1 MNELTALREA
11 GPEAPALSS
20 AARSA
25 ARAALLTEITGPDPV
40 RRRRPSRRTT
50 LRLGAAGVAV
60 AAAWTAAVVIAAPDG
75 PGTPAGSVTLVDFAM
90 PTFPLSLDPVPDG
103 LRPAFDGYGD
113 GATIAGYDDPAGEDG
128 FTVYVDDDEPQQRPD
143 DAAENEV
150 SATEEVTVDG
160 EGAELVRY
168 SRDWCVGD
176 SPGEDCS
183 RRSYTWL
190 TWERAH
196 DQWVTID
203 AYGRY
208 ASRER
213 VLEIAASMVDRPQP
227 ATLDIGLAP
236 AGWSVRAF
244 KMGRV
249 LTLVNDAYEQQE
261 ITVHV
266 PLPQDVVPADQV
278 LSSTMGA
285 IGPQLDVT
293 VHGRPAQLV
302 LVDTGYLDQ
311 RGWYLQA
318 QFTDG
323 TTFVLQVP
331 DAFTQEQ
338 VLEFAEQVT
347 HNP

>member
-11 GPEAPALSS
+11 GPEAPALSP

-25 ARAALLTEITGPDPV
+25 ARAALLAEVAGPAPA

-50 LRLGAAGVAV
+50 LRLGAAGLAV

-75 PGTPAGSVTLVDFAM
+75 PGTPASSVTLVDFTM
-90 PTFPLSLDPVPDG
+90 PTFPLSFDPVPDG
-103 LRPAFDGYGD
+103 LRPAFGGGSD
-113 GATIAGYDDPAGEDG
+113 GATIAAYDDPAGQDG
-128 FTVYVDDDEPQQRPD
+128 FTVYVGDDEPDQRPD
-143 DAAENEV
+143 DAAENDV

-160 EGAELVRY
+160 TDAELVRY

-176 SPGEDCS
+176 APGEDCS

-190 TWERAH
+190 TWQRSD

-208 ASRER
+208 AGRDR
-213 VLEIAASMVDRPQP
+213 LLQIAGSLVDRPQP
-227 ATLDIGLAP
+227 ATLDVGLAP

-244 KMGRV
+244 KAGRV

-261 ITVHV
+261 VTVHI
-266 PLPQDVVPADQV
+266 PLPEDVIPADQV
-278 LSSTMGA
+278 RSSIMGP

-331 DAFTQEQ
+331 DAFTQDQ

-347 HNP
+347 HRP

>member
-11 GPEAPALSS
+11 GPEAPALSPD
-20 AARSA
+20 ARSA
-25 ARAALLTEITGPDPV
+25 ARAALLSEIDGPA

-60 AAAWTAAVVIAAPDG
+60 AAAWSAAVVIAAPDD
-75 PGTPAGSVTLVDFAM
+75 PGSPASSVTLVDFEM
-90 PTFPLSLDPVPDG
+90 PTFPLTLDPVPDG
-103 LRPAFDGYGD
+103 LRPAFDGAGD
-113 GATIAGYDDPAGEDG
+113 GATIASYDAPGGEDG
-128 FTVYVDDDEPQQRPD
+128 FTLYVAGDEPELGDRD
-143 DAAENEV
+143 V
-150 SATEEVTVDG
+150 TATEDVSVDG
-160 EGAELVRY
+160 EDAELVRY
-168 SRDWCVGD
+168 SETWCTGD
-176 SPGEDCS
+176 APGEDCH
-183 RRSYTWL
+183 RRTSTSL
-190 TWERAH
+190 TWERSD

-208 ASRER
+208 GTTTR
-213 VLEIAASMVDRPQP
+213 VLQIAGSLVDRPQP
-227 ATLDIGLAP
+227 ATLDVGLAP
-236 AGWSVRAF
+236 AGWSVRGF

-261 ITVHV
+261 VTVHV
-266 PLPQDVVPADQV
+266 PLPEDVIPADEV
-278 LSSTMGA
+278 RSSIMGP

-302 LVDTGYLDQ
+302 PVDTGYLDQ

-318 QFTDG
+318 QFPDG
-323 TTFVLQVP
+323 TTFVLQAP
-331 DAFTQEQ
+331 GAFTQQQ